1 MNNNICNICEWEYN
15 SEYQCKERVVKHDHN
30 WEEVPKDF
38 RELIPGNAEEV

>member
-15 SEYQCKERVVKHDHN
+15 SEYKCKESVVKHDHN

-38 RELIPGNAEEV
+38 RELIPGNGEKI